1 MKLSRQHSS
10 ESRRSQS
17 QGSLHHL
24 TSLHITT
31 PTVEQSLL
39 QIHHQQGWEQ
49 FFKHKIMDSTVPSVT
64 SPDPSVMLE
73 GTKWLSPQPGH
84 VNALKSTLLIG
95 LRFTLE
101 IDHKS
106 LVPVLTSTDLS
117 KMPLKYSAFAF
128 EWCNTTQKFCTS
140 LANVKFQLTHFH
152 MLQLTLWI
160 HLTYSSQKKLKP
172 LLAPQWINL
181 LPLLSEI
188 IEAQRWHMRASQRVL
203 PSGLARMHVPSTP
216 TQAIL
221 GKQSSLSSCWR
232 SSPLW
237 WTHCNPTSSKI
248 EHTRLHPSWSHW
260 H

>member
-1 MKLSRQHSS
+1 MLGTGMKLSRQHSS

-73 GTKWLSPQPGH
+73 GTKLLSPQPGH

-117 KMPLKYSAFAF
+117 KMP
-128 EWCNTTQKFCTS
+128 
-140 LANVKFQLTHFH
+140 
-152 MLQLTLWI
+152 
-160 HLTYSSQKKLKP
+160 
-172 LLAPQWINL
+172 PQI
-181 LPLLSEI
+181 
-188 IEAQRWHMRASQRVL
+188 QRL
-203 PSGLARMHVPSTP
+203 
-216 TQAIL
+216 
-221 GKQSSLSSCWR
+221 
-232 SSPLW
+232 
-237 WTHCNPTSSKI
+237 
-248 EHTRLHPSWSHW
+248 RL
-260 H
+260 